1 MFESV
6 FTLRQET
13 PIIHFLHD
21 QPGATIR
28 ATELKPKLDRFILK
42 DFQTFFPEKA
52 KPYSAVISALRNA
65 VKEQSPSFYKV
76 FVVQTNGTD
85 ESEFFYCESRIKKE
99 ELNTLP
105 NQLKNSLK
113 LPNLTVLSPSPFFP
127 NNDKRANG
135 DLNALRLA
143 VLCPGDIQLI
153 VRSFDPDIISLI
165 ETALPLLLCCENFG
179 MRQSKGFGGFT
190 LKNMPQD
197 TFEEAVKSAF
207 VFSAYKSSSNN
218 YEVLFKTID
227 DTYKSLRS
235 KPPSDS
241 HLRDYFAEKNVEW
254 EKPTITQKIVKRNYD
269 FSSDDEVRFV
279 RALLGLPGL
288 HDYPQVKPEKPK
300 VFIKDAS
307 NSEEKVDRFGS
318 PIMFKKFG
326 QKLYLLARPVPK
338 EMLDRSFRFYIG
350 DDPDTDRAETIRTPV
365 EFDIKDFLTE
375 KLKKD
380 WNEL

>member
-21 QPGATIR
+21 QPGATLR
-28 ATELKPKLDRFILK
+28 ATELKPKLDRFILN

-52 KPYSAVISALRNA
+52 ELHSSAISALRS
-65 VKEQSPSFYKV
+65 VVEEQTPSLYKV
-76 FVVQTNGTD
+76 FVSQTG
-85 ESEFFYCESRIKKE
+85 EAAEPQFFYCESYTKRDE
-99 ELNTLP
+99 RGTLP
-105 NQLKNSLK
+105 NQLKRTLN
-113 LPNLTVLSPSPFFP
+113 LPNLAVLSPSPFFA
-127 NNDKRANG
+127 NNDKRSNN
-135 DLNALRLA
+135 DLDALRFA
-143 VLCPGDIQLI
+143 VKWPGDIQVTI
-153 VRSFDPDIISLI
+153 KTWDSDINSLI
-165 ETALPLLLCCENFG
+165 KAALPLLLCCENFG

-190 LKNMPQD
+190 LKNMPQN
-197 TFEEAVKSAF
+197 TFEETVKAAF
-207 VFSAYKSSSNN
+207 VFSAYKNSSAN

-254 EKPTITQKIVKRNYD
+254 EKSTITQKIVKRNRD
-269 FSSDDEVRFV
+269 FTPDDEVRFV

-300 VFIKDAS
+300 VLIKDDS
-307 NSEEKVDRFGS
+307 NLKEKADRFGS
-318 PIMFKKFG
+318 PILFKSFG
-326 QKLYLLARPVPK
+326 QKLYLLARPVPH
-338 EMLDRSFRFYIG
+338 EMLNRPFRFYIG
-350 DDPDTDRAETIRTPV
+350 NNPDTERAETIHTPL

-375 KLKKD
+375 KLQD